1 MTPLLKNKLSLIRI
15 LLAAFVG
22 LLLLSYLLLL
32 LPSVQNKIG
41 QKIASNLS
49 KSLGT
54 TVQIDGLS
62 FSFFNRLDIKNVL
75 VKDQQK
81 DTLLF
86 AQTLKLRVTDLLF
99 SNNNPVI
106 GYIGLEKA
114 NIYLHRKTP
123 IWNYQFIIDHFQS
136 KDSNNKTQQ
145 FDLKKIDFTNIR
157 FIQDD
162 EWIGSTTK
170 LEAKHVLVNFNH
182 FKDKQI
188 EVEKIVLDKPFYYL
202 LDKPGLAPVSKKM
215 KKPLIK
221 NQLYFN
227 EGNINIVAKQIE
239 ILQGK
244 LWIEYGFGK
253 PVPYFDGE
261 HIRMNDLNAHIE
273 NASFIADTIRA
284 NVKLSLKERSGFIIK
299 KLTTKFKMTPQI
311 MELASLELKTNNS
324 TIGNYYAMEYKE
336 FIPDFKEYMHQVN
349 MKGRINKSSVSF
361 DDIAY
366 FAPAL
371 KNIHQ
376 KVSTSFNFN
385 GTVDDFKAS
394 NLSAQY
400 GQSFIRGDL
409 SMKGIPAMNNTFIQL
424 DQLVAKTNIQ
434 DLSNWIPK
442 IKELKDIPLDAF
454 GNFYYNGNLTGT
466 IYDFMAKGN
475 LATDIGA
482 AATSIRLQFPS
493 NKEPIYEG
501 NLTAKRF
508 NAGKLLKI
516 PSLGLLNFTGK
527 IAGSSFDLNKIKS
540 SIDGQIDSIQFNG
553 YTYAQIQTNG
563 ILQKQAYNGSIKIKD
578 PNINFISN
586 LEVDFTNPTPSFNA
600 VGDLTNANLS
610 ALQISKNQ
618 IQLTGLLDVNFA
630 GSNIDNFIGFAK
642 FYNGKLKSN
651 TTTINFDSIALKSS
665 ITEGKKRITLSSD
678 DIQANIIGKFNIN
691 QLPNSVQYFLQ
702 GYIPNYIKNL
712 KETPV
717 NQDFSFQI
725 KTNYFEPYI
734 RIFRN
739 EFSGF
744 NNMSINGRIDTDKQS
759 LQLNAQMP
767 YAQWNKLAISNGIIN
782 GIGNKDSLKLDLSG
796 TQFNLTDSFNLS
808 NPTLQVTTSK
818 DVSVFKLKAES
829 KSALSYLTFNG
840 KVNTYTDGVTIK
852 WTPSYFILNEKQ
864 WDIQNGGEVS
874 LRKNNTYAK
883 QFKITQGLQKIE
895 FQNHPSDKNGLQA
908 KLENVILGDLTNVFF
923 SYPKLEGITNV
934 TIDLNRLNE
943 AFSLNINGAINQLS
957 FNATPLG
964 NTNLKASYDSKTGIV
979 PFDLNCPNSDYNLT
993 AKGSYSINDSTNPL
1007 DATLT
1012 LNQSNFGLV
1021 QEFIGGVLTDLNGKA
1036 TGQIH
1041 FGGRIENP
1049 DLRGLAKINNA
1060 SFKVDY
1066 TKVPYFI
1073 DSATIQF
1080 NDEGIDFG
1088 MIQVKDKL
1096 NRTAQFK
1103 GKILH
1108 QRFKHLVYDM
1118 EMQSSKI
1125 ELVNMDIIDNSYFYG
1140 QAVGKAS
1147 MTIRGPEENI
1157 KMTINADVNDSSHI
1171 YLPNSTSKET
1181 GKSEFI
1187 VFKKIGKSVISNTE
1201 IPTYNL
1207 VVDLDVSADNKTQID
1222 VILDELTGD
1231 VIKAVGNG
1239 RIKIRAGNIEPL
1251 TMRGKYN
1258 IERGKYDF
1266 NFQSFIRKPFEL
1278 IPEAGNFIEWTG
1290 NPYEAD
1296 IHIDARYTAERV
1308 SLNEL
1313 VGNANFSTAVKSYRG
1328 NVYVIAAL
1336 RNKLARPDIKFTL
1349 AFPPG
1354 NPISTD
1360 NEFSQFISRLERDD
1374 NEIIKQVSF
1383 LIVFNS
1389 FAPVGFNT
1397 GNTNNAYS
1405 VTTIGI
1411 NSISQLLTREINKSV
1426 TNLLNKVTGD
1436 QSMRFDIG
1444 SKVYNSGNLLDPTGT
1459 GIAIN
1464 SNKIDRQRVNLK
1476 LGRSFFNDKVIVN
1489 LGGDFDFNLRSASSI
1504 ENNNFQWLP
1513 DLNIEFVL
1521 TKDKKLRAIIFN
1533 RNSLDIIGGSMGRRN
1548 RQGVSI
1554 SYRKDFENFIF

>member
-1 MTPLLKNKLSLIRI
+1 MIHNKLSLIRI
-15 LLAAFVG
+15 LIATLVG

-32 LPSVQNKIG
+32 LPSVQEKIG
-41 QKIASNLS
+41 QQIAKKMSQT
-49 KSLGT
+49 LGT
-54 TVQIDGLS
+54 EMQLEGLS
-62 FSFFNRLDIKNVL
+62 FSLFNRVDIKNVL
-75 VKDQQK
+75 IRDQQK

-99 SNNNPVI
+99 SSKDPVI
-106 GYIGLEKA
+106 GYVGLEKA
-114 NIYLHRKTP
+114 KIYLHRKRP
-123 IWNYQFIIDHFQS
+123 IWNYQFLLDHFQS
-136 KDSNNKTQQ
+136 KDTSKSSGQQ
-145 FDLKKIDFTNIR
+145 FDLKKIDFTNIS
-157 FIQDD
+157 IVQDD

-170 LEAKHVLVNFNH
+170 FEAKHVLANFNQFQH
-182 FKDKQI
+182 QQI
-188 EVEKIVLDKPFYYL
+188 EIEKIVLDKPFYFI
-202 LDKPGLAPVSKKM
+202 LDKPGLAPKAIKK
-215 KKPLIK
+215 KKPTIK
-221 NQLYFN
+221 NELYFN
-227 EGNINIVAKQIE
+227 EANLHIVAKQIE
-239 ILQGK
+239 IVQGK
-244 LWIEYGFGK
+244 LWIESGFER

-261 HIRMNDLNAHIE
+261 HIRMNDLNATID

-284 NVKLSLKERSGFIIK
+284 KVRLSLKERSGFVIK
-299 KLTTKFKMTPQI
+299 QLSTQFKMTPQI
-311 MELASLELKTNNS
+311 MEFAALGLKTNHS
-324 TIGNYYAMEYKE
+324 EIGNYYAMEYKE
-336 FIPDFKEYMHQVN
+336 FIPNFKEYMHQVT
-349 MKGRINKSSVSF
+349 MKGSISKSVVAS

-371 KNIHQ
+371 KNLNQ
-376 KVSTSFNFN
+376 KISTSFNFY
-385 GTVDDFKAS
+385 GTVDAFNVND
-394 NLSAQY
+394 LSAQY
-400 GQSFIRGDL
+400 GQSFVKGNL
-409 SMKGIPAMNNTFIQL
+409 SMKGIPNMKQTQIALNEL
-424 DQLVAKTNIQ
+424 SAKTNIQ
-434 DLSNWIPK
+434 DLGKWIPEIK
-442 IKELKDIPLDAF
+442 QLKELPLDAF
-454 GNFYYNGNLTGT
+454 GNFYYKGSLSGT
-466 IYDFMAKGN
+466 IYDFIAKGT
-475 LATDIGA
+475 LATDIGT
-482 AATSIRLQFPS
+482 AATSIRLQFPT
-493 NKEPIYEG
+493 NNEPIYEG
-501 NLTAKRF
+501 NLVAKQF
-508 NAGKLLKI
+508 NAGKLFKI

-527 IAGSSFDLNKIKS
+527 IAGSSFNLDKIKTN
-540 SIDGQIDSIQFNG
+540 IEGQIDSIQFNG

-563 ILQKQAYNGSIKIKD
+563 ILQKQAYNGTIKIKD

-586 LEVDFTNPTPSFNA
+586 LEVDFKNATPSFNA

-610 ALQISKNQ
+610 ALQFSKNP

-630 GSNIDNFIGFAK
+630 GSTIDNFIGFAK

-651 TTTINFDSIALKSS
+651 TTIINFDSIAVKSN
-665 ITEGKKRITLSSD
+665 ITVEGKKRITLSSD
-678 DIQANIIGKFNIN
+678 DIQASIIGKFNIK

-712 KETPV
+712 KEAPV
-717 NQDFSFQI
+717 NQNFSFQV

-744 NNMSINGRIDTDKQS
+744 NNMSINGTIDTDKQS
-759 LQLNAQMP
+759 LQLQANIP
-767 YAQWNKLAISNGIIN
+767 YAQWHNYAISNGLL
-782 GIGNKDSLKLDLSG
+782 GGAGNKDSLKLDLTG

-808 NPTLQVTTSK
+808 NPILHVTTSK
-818 DVSVFKLKAES
+818 DQSLFKLTAES
-829 KSALSYLTFNG
+829 KSALAYLALEG
-840 KVNTYTDGVTIK
+840 KVNTYTDGLTIK
-852 WTPSYFILNEKQ
+852 WAPSSFILNEKR
-864 WDIQNGGEVS
+864 WDIQEGGEIS

-883 QFKITQGLQKIE
+883 QFKITQGLQKVA
-895 FQNHPSDKNGLQA
+895 FQNHPTDKNGLQV
-908 KLENVILGDLTNVFF
+908 KLENVILGDITNVFF
-923 SYPKLEGITNV
+923 TYPKLEGTTNAL
-934 TIDLNRLNE
+934 IDLNQINE
-943 AFSLNINGAINQLS
+943 NLSLTMNSSIDAFS
-957 FNATPLG
+957 FNSNLLG
-964 NTNLKASYDSKTGIV
+964 NTSLKLAYDAKTGII
-979 PFDLNCPNSDYNLT
+979 PFDLNCPNSAYNLA
-993 AKGSYSINDSTNPL
+993 AKGSYALKDSLNPL
-1007 DATLT
+1007 DANLT
-1012 LNQSNFGLV
+1012 LSQSDFGLV
-1021 QEFIGGVLTDLNGKA
+1021 QEFIGGVLTDLKGKA

-1041 FGGRIENP
+1041 FGGRIEHP
-1049 DLRGLAKINNA
+1049 DLRGIAKINHA
-1060 SFKVDY
+1060 SLKVDY
-1066 TKVPYFI
+1066 TKVNYFI
-1073 DSATIQF
+1073 DSATIRF
-1080 NDEGIDFG
+1080 TDEGLDFG
-1088 MIQVKDKL
+1088 TIQVKDKL

-1108 QRFKHLVYDM
+1108 QGFKHLVYDM
-1118 EMQSSKI
+1118 EMQSSKV
-1125 ELVNMDIIDNSYFYG
+1125 ELLNMDIMDNSNFYG

-1147 MTIRGPEENI
+1147 MTIKGPEENI

-1187 VFKKIGKSVISNTE
+1187 VFKKLGKSLVSNAET
-1201 IPTYNL
+1201 PTYNL

-1258 IERGKYDF
+1258 IDKGKYDF

-1313 VGNANFSTAVKSYRG
+1313 VGNANFSNAVKSYRG

-1397 GNTNNAYS
+1397 GNSNNAYS

-1411 NSISQLLTREINKSV
+1411 NSISQLLTRQINKSV

-1444 SKVYNSGNLLDPTGT
+1444 SKVYNSGNLLDPTGS

-1476 LGRSFFNDKVIVN
+1476 LGRSFLNDKIIVN
-1489 LGGDFDFNLRSASSI
+1489 FGGDLDFNLRAASSI
-1504 ENNNFQWLP
+1504 QNNNFQWLP
-1513 DLNIEFVL
+1513 DLNIEFIL
-1521 TKDKKLRAIIFN
+1521 TKDRKLRAIIFN
-1533 RNSLDIIGGSMGRRN
+1533 RNSLDIIGGTMGRRN

>member
-1 MTPLLKNKLSLIRI
+1 MLKNKLI
-15 LLAAFVG
+15 LLRIGIATFIG
-22 LLLLSYLLLL
+22 LLLMSYLLLL
-32 LPSVQNKIG
+32 LPIVQEKIG
-41 QKIASNLS
+41 QKIASS
-49 KSLGT
+49 MRQRLGT
-54 TVQIDGLS
+54 EVRLEGLS
-62 FSFFNRLDIKNVL
+62 FSLFNRVDIKNVL
-75 VKDQQK
+75 IKDQQK
-81 DTLLF
+81 DTILF
-86 AQTLKLRVTDLLF
+86 AQTLKLRITDLFF
-99 SNNNPVI
+99 SSKDPVI

-114 NIYLHRKTP
+114 NIYLHRKSP
-123 IWNYQFIIDHFQS
+123 VWNYQFILDHFQS
-136 KDSNNKTQQ
+136 TDTSKKTKQQ

-157 FIQDD
+157 FVQDD

-170 LEAKHVLVNFNH
+170 FEAKHVLANFNQ
-182 FKDKQI
+182 FKNKQVEI
-188 EVEKIVLDKPFYYL
+188 EKLVLDKPFYFI
-202 LDKPGLAPVSKKM
+202 LDKPGLAPVTKK
-215 KKPLIK
+215 KKHTPLK
-221 NQLYFN
+221 NELYFN
-227 EGNINIVAKQIE
+227 EGNLRVLAKQIE
-239 ILQGK
+239 IVQGK
-244 LWIEYGFGK
+244 IWIEQGFK
-253 PVPYFDGE
+253 RPVAHFDGE
-261 HIRMNDLNAHIE
+261 HIRMNDLNATIN
-273 NASFIADTIRA
+273 NANFIADTIRA
-284 NVKLSLKERSGFIIK
+284 TVRLSLKERSGFVIK
-299 KLTTKFKMTPQI
+299 KLATQFKMTPQI
-311 MELASLELKTNNS
+311 MELAALELKTNKS

-336 FIPDFKEYMHQVN
+336 FIPDFRAYMNQVT
-349 MKGRINKSSVSF
+349 MKARISKSVVAS

-371 KNIHQ
+371 KNLDQ
-376 KVSTSFNFN
+376 KITTSFSFK
-385 GTVDDFKAS
+385 GTVDDFSAS

-400 GQSFIRGDL
+400 GQSFVKGDL
-409 SMKGIPAMNNTFIQL
+409 SMKGIPDMNRTQIQL
-424 DQLVAKTNIQ
+424 NQFAAKTNIQ
-434 DLSNWIPK
+434 DLGRWIPE
-442 IKELKDIPLDAF
+442 IKQLKDLPLDAF
-454 GNFYYNGNLTGT
+454 GNFYYKGSMAGT
-466 IYDFMAKGN
+466 IYDFMAKGA
-475 LATDIGA
+475 LATDIGTA
-482 AATSIRLQFPS
+482 STSLRLQFPS
-493 NKEPIYEG
+493 KNEPIYEG
-501 NLTAKRF
+501 NLVAKKF
-508 NAGKLLKI
+508 NAGKLFKI

-527 IAGSSFDLNKIKS
+527 IAGSSFNLDKIKTN
-540 SIDGQIDSIQFNG
+540 IEGQIDSIQFNG
-553 YTYAQIQTNG
+553 YTYAQIQTDG
-563 ILQKQAYNGSIKIKD
+563 ILQKQAYNGTIKIKD

-586 LEVDFTNPTPSFNA
+586 LEVDFKNATPSFNA

-610 ALQISKNQ
+610 ALQFSKNP

-651 TTTINFDSIALKSS
+651 TTTINFDSISVKSN
-665 ITEGKKRITLSSD
+665 ITDGKKKITLSSD
-678 DIQANIIGKFNIN
+678 DIQASIIGKFNIN

-712 KETPV
+712 KEAPV
-717 NQDFSFQI
+717 NQNFSFQV
-725 KTNYFEPYI
+725 KTDYFEPYI

-744 NNMSINGRIDTDKQS
+744 NNMSINGTIDTDKQA
-759 LQLNAQMP
+759 LQLQAKVP
-767 YAQWNKLAISNGIIN
+767 YAQWEHYAISNGIIG
-782 GIGNKDSLKLDLSG
+782 GIGNKDSLKLDL
-796 TQFNLTDSFNLS
+796 TATKFNLTDSFNLGS
-808 NPTLQVTTSK
+808 PVLHITTSK
-818 DVSVFKLKAES
+818 DQSLFKLNAES
-829 KSALSYLTFNG
+829 KSALAYIALEG
-840 KVNTYTDGVTIK
+840 KINTYTDGLTIK
-852 WTPSYFILNEKQ
+852 WAPSSFILNEKK
-864 WDIQNGGEVS
+864 WDIQNGGEIS

-883 QFKITQGLQKIE
+883 QFKITQGLQKVE
-895 FQNHPSDKNGLQA
+895 FQNHPTDKNGLQV
-908 KLENVILGDLTNVFF
+908 KLENVILGDITNVFF
-923 SYPKLEGITNV
+923 SYPKLEGITNA
-934 TIDLNRLNE
+934 TIDLNQINDQ
-943 AFSLNINGAINQLS
+943 FSLNLNSSISQLS
-957 FNATPLG
+957 FNSTQLG
-964 NTNLKASYDSKTGIV
+964 NTNLKAAYDAKTGIV
-979 PFDLNCPNSDYNLT
+979 PFDLSCPNSDYNLT
-993 AKGSYSINDSTNPL
+993 AKGKYSIKDSLNPL

-1012 LNQSNFGLV
+1012 LNQSNFDLV
-1021 QEFIGGVLTDLNGKA
+1021 EEFIGGVLTDLKGKA

-1041 FGGRIENP
+1041 FGGRIEHP
-1049 DLRGLAKINNA
+1049 DLRGVAKINNA
-1060 SFKVDY
+1060 AFKVDY
-1066 TKVPYFI
+1066 TKVNYYI
-1073 DSATIQF
+1073 DTAAIQF
-1080 NDEGIDFG
+1080 TDEGLDFG
-1088 MIQVKDKL
+1088 TIQVKDRL
-1096 NRTAQFK
+1096 NRSAQFK

-1108 QRFKHLVYDM
+1108 QGFKHLVYDM
-1118 EMQSSKI
+1118 EMQSSKV
-1125 ELVNMDIIDNSYFYG
+1125 ELLNMDIMDNSNFYG
-1140 QAVGKAS
+1140 HAVGKAT

-1187 VFKKIGKSVISNTE
+1187 VFKKIGKSLVSNAET
-1201 IPTYNL
+1201 PTYNL

-1258 IERGKYDF
+1258 IEKGKYDF

-1278 IPEAGNFIEWTG
+1278 IPEAGNYIEWTG

-1296 IHIDARYTAERV
+1296 IHVDARYTAERV

-1313 VGNANFSTAVKSYRG
+1313 VGNANFSNAVKSYRG

-1397 GNTNNAYS
+1397 GNSNNAYS

-1444 SKVYNSGNLLDPTGT
+1444 SKVYNSGNLLDPTGS

-1489 LGGDFDFNLRSASSI
+1489 LGGDFDFNLRAASSI
-1504 ENNNFQWLP
+1504 QNNNFQWLP
-1513 DLNIEFVL
+1513 DLNIEFIL
-1521 TKDKKLRAIIFN
+1521 TKDRKLRAIVFN

>member
-1 MTPLLKNKLSLIRI
+1 MLKDKLSLIRVLIASIIGLILISFLLI
-15 LLAAFVG
+15 LL
-22 LLLLSYLLLL
+22 
-32 LPSVQNKIG
+32 PPIQEKIG
-41 QKIASNLS
+41 HQIA
-49 KSLGT
+49 KKMHAMLGT
-54 TVQIDGLS
+54 EVQLEGLN
-62 FSFFNRLDIKNVL
+62 FSLFNRVNINNVL
-75 VKDQQK
+75 IRDQHK

-86 AQTLKLRVTDLLF
+86 AKTLKLRVTDLIF
-99 SNNNPVI
+99 SRKDPVI
-106 GYIGLEKA
+106 SYIGLEKA
-114 NIYLHRKTP
+114 KIYLHRKTP
-123 IWNYQFIIDHFQS
+123 TWNYQFILDRFQS
-136 KDSNNKTQQ
+136 KDTSKTSSQN
-145 FDLKKIDFTNIR
+145 FDLKKIDFSNIQ

-162 EWIGSTTK
+162 EWIGSTSK
-170 LEAKHVLVNFNH
+170 FEAKHVLANFNQ
-182 FKDKQI
+182 FKNKQI
-188 EVEKIVLDKPFYYL
+188 AIEKLVLDKPFYFI
-202 LDKPGLAPVSKKM
+202 LDKPGLAPIIRKK
-215 KKPLIK
+215 KISPSEK
-221 NQLYFN
+221 NVLYFN
-227 EGNINIVAKQIE
+227 ENHLNIRAKQID
-239 ILQGK
+239 IVQGK
-244 LWIEYGFGK
+244 LWIEYGFEK
-253 PVPYFDGE
+253 PLPHFDGE
-261 HIRMNDLNAHIE
+261 HIRMNNLNASIN
-273 NASFIADTIRA
+273 NASFIEDTIKARV
-284 NVKLSLKERSGFIIK
+284 NLSLKERSGFVIK
-299 KLTTKFKMTPQI
+299 KLATQFKMTPKI
-311 MELASLELKTNNS
+311 MELAALELKTNNS

-336 FIPDFKEYMHQVN
+336 FIPDFRAYMHQVN
-349 MKGRINKSSVSF
+349 MKAKITKSYVAS

-371 KNIHQ
+371 KNINQ
-376 KVSTSFNFN
+376 KITTSFNFN
-385 GTVDDFKAS
+385 GTVDAFNAT
-394 NLSAQY
+394 NLTAQY
-400 GQSFIRGDL
+400 GQSFVKGNF
-409 SMKGIPAMNNTFIQL
+409 SMKGIPDMKKTLIELNQFS
-424 DQLVAKTNIQ
+424 AKTNIQ
-434 DLSNWIPK
+434 DLGNWIPE
-442 IKELKDIPLDAF
+442 IKQLKDLPLDAF
-454 GNFYYNGNLTGT
+454 GNFYYKGSLAGT
-466 IYDFMAKGN
+466 IYDFVAKGT
-475 LATDIGA
+475 LASDIGTT
-482 AATSIRLQFPS
+482 ATSIRLQFPS
-493 NKEPIYEG
+493 KNEPIYEG
-501 NLTAKRF
+501 NLIATQF
-508 NAGKLLKI
+508 NAGKLFKI

-527 IAGSSFDLNKIKS
+527 IAGSSFKLDKIKTN
-540 SIDGQIDSIQFNG
+540 IEGQIDSIQFNG
-553 YTYAQIQTNG
+553 YTYAQILTDG
-563 ILQKQAYNGSIKIKD
+563 ILQKQAYNGTIKIKD

-586 LEVDFTNPTPSFNA
+586 LEVDFKNATPSFNA

-610 ALQISKNQ
+610 PLQFSKNP

-642 FYNGKLKSN
+642 FYNGKLKSS
-651 TTTINFDSIALKSS
+651 TTIINFDSIALKSI
-665 ITEGKKRITLSSD
+665 ITNGKKRITISSD
-678 DIQANIIGKFNIN
+678 DIQASIEGKFNID

-712 KETPV
+712 KEAPV
-717 NQDFSFQI
+717 NQNFLFQV
-725 KTNYFEPYI
+725 KSNYFEPYI
-734 RIFRN
+734 RIFKN

-744 NNMSINGRIDTDKQS
+744 NNMSITGSIDTDKQS
-759 LQLNAQMP
+759 LQLQAKLP
-767 YAQWNKLAISNGIIN
+767 YAQWGSYAVSNATISGL
-782 GIGNKDSLKLDLSG
+782 GNKDSLKLDMTAS
-796 TQFNLTDSFNLS
+796 QFNLTDSFNLS
-808 NPTLQVTTSK
+808 NPILHVTTSN
-818 DVSVFKLKAES
+818 DVSKFKLNAES
-829 KSALSYLTFNG
+829 KSALAHLALEGKINTF
-840 KVNTYTDGVTIK
+840 TDGLSIK
-852 WTPSYFILNEKQ
+852 WAPSTFILNEKQ
-864 WDIQNGGEVS
+864 WAIQNGGEIS

-883 QFKITQGLQKIE
+883 QFNVTQGLQKVE
-895 FQNHPSDKNGLQA
+895 FLNHPTDKNGLQV
-908 KLENVILGDLTNVFF
+908 KLENVILGDITNVFF
-923 SYPKLEGITNV
+923 SYPKLEGITNA
-934 TIDLNRLNE
+934 TIDLNQINDN
-943 AFSLNINGAINQLS
+943 FSLDLRSSINQFS
-957 FNATPLG
+957 FNSNLLG
-964 NTNLKASYDSKTGIV
+964 NTALNATYNATSGMI
-979 PFDLNCPNSDYNLT
+979 PFDLNCPNTSYNLS
-993 AKGSYSINDSTNPL
+993 AKGTYNIKDSLNPL
-1007 DATLT
+1007 DATLS
-1012 LNQSNFGLV
+1012 LNQSDFGLV
-1021 QEFIGGVLTDLNGKA
+1021 QEFIGGVLTDLKGKA

-1049 DLRGLAKINNA
+1049 DLRGIATINNA
-1060 SFKVDY
+1060 ALKVDY

-1073 DSATIQF
+1073 DSATIRF
-1080 NDEGIDFG
+1080 TDEGLDFG
-1088 MIQVKDKL
+1088 TIQVKDKL

-1103 GKILH
+1103 GKIIH
-1108 QRFKHLVYDM
+1108 KKFRHLVYDM
-1118 EMQSSKI
+1118 EMNSSKV
-1125 ELVNMDIIDNSYFYG
+1125 ELLNMDIMDNSNFYG
-1140 QAVGKAS
+1140 HAVGKAN

-1187 VFKKIGKSVISNTE
+1187 VFKKAGKSIVNNTE
-1201 IPTYNL
+1201 APTYNL

-1278 IPEAGNFIEWTG
+1278 IPEAGNFIEWSG

-1296 IHIDARYTAERV
+1296 IHVDARYTAERV

-1360 NEFSQFISRLERDD
+1360 NEFSQFITRLERDD

-1389 FAPVGFNT
+1389 FAPVGFNS
-1397 GNTNNAYS
+1397 GNSNNAYS

-1444 SKVYNSGNLLDPTGT
+1444 SKVYNSGNLLDPTGS

-1476 LGRSFFNDKVIVN
+1476 LGRSFFNDKVVVN

-1504 ENNNFQWLP
+1504 QNNNFQWLP

-1521 TKDKKLRAIIFN
+1521 TKDRKLRAIVFN
-1533 RNSLDIIGGSMGRRN
+1533 RNSLDIFGGSLGRRN

>member
-1 MTPLLKNKLSLIRI
+1 MLKNKLSLIRI
-15 LLAAFVG
+15 LIATVVG

-32 LPSVQNKIG
+32 LPSVQEKIG
-41 QKIASNLS
+41 QKIAKQLS
-49 KSLGT
+49 QTLGT
-54 TVQIDGLS
+54 EVKIDGLS
-62 FSFFNRLDIKNVL
+62 FSLFNRVDIKNVL
-75 VKDQQK
+75 IRDQQK
-81 DTLLF
+81 DSLLF
-86 AQTLKLRVTDLLF
+86 AQTLKLRVTDLIF
-99 SNNNPVI
+99 SSNNPVI

-114 NIYLHRKTP
+114 SVYLHRKSST
-123 IWNYQFIIDHFQS
+123 WNYQFIIDHFKSNDTS
-136 KDSNNKTQQ
+136 KSTNQT
-145 FDLKKIDFTNIR
+145 FDLKKIDLTNIR
-157 FIQDD
+157 FVQDD
-162 EWIGSTTK
+162 EWIGATTK
-170 LEAKHVLVNFNH
+170 FEAKHVLANFNQ
-182 FKDKQI
+182 FKDKEI
-188 EVEKIVLDKPFYYL
+188 ELEKLVLDKPFYFI
-202 LDKPGLAPVSKKM
+202 LDKPGLAPVTKK
-215 KKPLIK
+215 K
-221 NQLYFN
+221 NQKRPKNELYFN
-227 EGNINIVAKQIE
+227 EGNFRILAKQIE
-239 ILQGK
+239 IVQGK
-244 LWIEYGFGK
+244 LWIEYGFGQ
-253 PVPYFDGE
+253 PVPHFDGE
-261 HIRMNDLNAHIE
+261 HIRMNDLNATID
-273 NASFIADTIRA
+273 NAQFIADTIRA
-284 NVKLSLKERSGFIIK
+284 TVRLSLKERSGFVIK
-299 KLTTKFKMTPQI
+299 KLATQFKMTPQI
-311 MELASLELKTNNS
+311 MELAALELKTNKS

-336 FIPDFKEYMHQVN
+336 FIPDFRNYMQQVT
-349 MKGRINKSSVSF
+349 MKGRISKSIVAS

-366 FAPAL
+366 FAPEL
-371 KNIHQ
+371 KNLDQ
-376 KVSTSFNFN
+376 KITTSFNFS
-385 GTVDDFKAS
+385 GTVDAFKATD
-394 NLSAQY
+394 LSAQY
-400 GQSFIRGDL
+400 GASFMRGDL
-409 SMKGIPAMNNTFIQL
+409 SMKGIPNMKSTQIELKQF
-424 DQLVAKTNIQ
+424 VAKTNIL
-434 DLSNWIPK
+434 DLGKWIPE
-442 IKELKDIPLDAF
+442 IKQLKGLPLDAF
-454 GNFYYNGNLTGT
+454 GNFYYRGSLSGT
-466 IYDFMAKGN
+466 IYDFMAKGA
-475 LATDIGA
+475 LATDIGT

-501 NLTAKRF
+501 NLVATQF
-508 NAGKLLKI
+508 NAGKLFKI
-516 PSLGLLNFTGK
+516 PSLGLLNFTGN
-527 IAGSSFDLNKIKS
+527 IAGSSFNLDKIKTN
-540 SIDGQIDSIQFNG
+540 IDGQIDSIQFNG

-563 ILQKQAYNGSIKIKD
+563 ILQKQAYNGTIKIKD

-586 LEVDFTNPTPSFNA
+586 LEVDFKNATPSFNA

-610 ALQISKNQ
+610 ALQFSKNP

-651 TTTINFDSIALKSS
+651 TTTINFDSISLKSN
-665 ITEGKKRITLSSD
+665 ILEGKKNITISSD
-678 DIQANIIGKFNIN
+678 DIQASIIGKFNIN

-712 KETPV
+712 KEAPV
-717 NQDFSFQI
+717 NQNFSFQV

-734 RIFRN
+734 RIFRD

-759 LQLNAQMP
+759 LQLHAQLP
-767 YAQWNKLAISNGIIN
+767 YAQWNSYAISNGVID
-782 GIGNKDSLKLDLSG
+782 GLGNKDSLKLALSG

-808 NPTLQVTTSK
+808 SPRLNITTSK
-818 DVSVFKLKAES
+818 DQSLFKLNAES
-829 KSALSYLTFNG
+829 KSALAYLALEGKISTF
-840 KVNTYTDGVTIK
+840 TDGLSIK
-852 WTPSYFILNEKQ
+852 WAPSSFILNEKQ
-864 WDIQNGGEVS
+864 WSIQNGGELS

-883 QFKITQGLQKIE
+883 QFKITQGLQKLE
-895 FQNHPSDKNGLQA
+895 FQNHPTDKNGLQL
-908 KLENVILGDLTNVFF
+908 KLENVILGDITNVFF
-923 SYPKLEGITNV
+923 SYPKLEGITHA
-934 TIDLNRLNE
+934 TIDLNHINE
-943 AFSLNINGAINQLS
+943 QFSLNLVGAINQFS
-957 FNATPLG
+957 FNASQLG
-964 NTNLKASYDSKTGIV
+964 NTSLKAAYDSKTGIV
-979 PFDLNCPNSDYNLT
+979 PFDLNCPNTDYNLS
-993 AKGSYSINDSTNPL
+993 AKGTYAIKDSLNPL
-1007 DATLT
+1007 DAYLT
-1012 LNQSNFGLV
+1012 LSQSDFGLI
-1021 QEFIGGVLTDLNGKA
+1021 QEFIGGVLTDLKGKA

-1049 DLRGLAKINNA
+1049 ELRGLAKINNA
-1060 SFKVDY
+1060 AFKVDY
-1066 TKVPYFI
+1066 TKVNYYI
-1073 DSATIQF
+1073 DSAAIRF

-1088 MIQVKDKL
+1088 TIQVKDKL

-1103 GKILH
+1103 GKIVH
-1108 QRFKHLVYDM
+1108 QGFKHLVYDM
-1118 EMQSSKI
+1118 EMQSAKV
-1125 ELVNMDIIDNSYFYG
+1125 ELLNMDIMDNSNFYG
-1140 QAVGKAS
+1140 QAVGKAT

-1187 VFKKIGKSVISNTE
+1187 VFKKIGKSFANTVE
-1201 IPTYNL
+1201 KPTYNL

-1296 IHIDARYTAERV
+1296 IHVDARYTAERV

-1389 FAPVGFNT
+1389 FAPVGFT
-1397 GNTNNAYS
+1397 SGNSTNAYS

-1444 SKVYNSGNLLDPTGT
+1444 SKVYNSGNLLDPTGS

-1489 LGGDFDFNLRSASSI
+1489 LGGDFDFNLRAASSI
-1504 ENNNFQWLP
+1504 QNNNFQWLP
-1513 DLNIEFVL
+1513 DVNIEFVL
-1521 TKDKKLRAIIFN
+1521 TQDRKLRAIVFN